1 MVYSDE
7 RVARLESIVDALC
20 GKGLFKFAEQ
30 ISLIMEAVG
39 EFMQSVKT
47 VTDYIAEMTAQ
58 YIPPEPV
65 DLLSLEEAFQ
75 KFEKEASTVLDRNLS
90 PREYGERLSWGSR
103 GHRYKSRN
111 YPYIPLFK
119 RNLPYQKRAG

>member
-7 RVARLESIVDALC
+7 QVARLESVVDALC
-20 GKGLFKFAEQ
+20 GKGFFKFAEQ

-39 EFMQSVKT
+39 QFMQSAKT

-65 DLLSLEEAFQ
+65 DSLEEVFQ
-75 KFEKEASTVLDRNLS
+75 KFEKEDSTVLDRNLS
-90 PREYGERLSWGSR
+90 PREYGERLS
-103 GHRYKSRN
+103 
-111 YPYIPLFK
+111 
-119 RNLPYQKRAG
+119 

>member
-7 RVARLESIVDALC
+7 QVARLESVVDFLC

-39 EFMQSVKT
+39 EFMQSVKI

-65 DLLSLEEAFQ
+65 DSLEEVFQ
-75 KFEKEASTVLDRNLS
+75 KFEKEASRVLDSSLS

-111 YPYIPLFK
+111 YPYIPSFK

>member
-7 RVARLESIVDALC
+7 QVARLESVVDALC
-20 GKGLFKFAEQ
+20 GKGFFKFAEQ

-39 EFMQSVKT
+39 QFMQSAKT

-65 DLLSLEEAFQ
+65 DSLEEVFQ
-75 KFEKEASTVLDRNLS
+75 KFEKEDSTVLDRNLS

>member
-7 RVARLESIVDALC
+7 QVARLESIVDALC
-20 GKGLFKFAEQ
+20 GKGLFKFAEL

-47 VTDYIAEMTAQ
+47 VTDFIAEMTAQ

-65 DLLSLEEAFQ
+65 DSLSLEEAFQ
-75 KFEKEASTVLDRNLS
+75 KLEKEASTVLDRSLS
-90 PREYGERLSWGSR
+90 PREYGEQLGWGKCGR
-103 GHRYKSRN
+103 PYKPWRCS
-111 YPYIPLFK
+111 YIPSFK